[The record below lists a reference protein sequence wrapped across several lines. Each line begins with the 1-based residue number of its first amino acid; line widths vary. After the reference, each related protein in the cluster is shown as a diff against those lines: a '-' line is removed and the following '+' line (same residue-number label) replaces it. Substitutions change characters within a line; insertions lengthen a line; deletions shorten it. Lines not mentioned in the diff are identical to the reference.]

1 MSGTPRAGR
10 LANAR
15 DFAGRAL
22 LAAAHAP
29 PFSFVW
35 ALPAAALA
43 PRVARWGS
51 SRPAAA
57 ALTRAL
63 YYAVVLG
70 CAALVEAYIPYTRR
84 SDLAYAAVVTVAC
97 ATWLRAGESAA
108 RPARWALV
116 ALVVGGFQLPVPPLS
131 FAPGVRL
138 AIAAALAVGTFV
150 FLGALGGRV
159 LRSGV
164 AVGVAVAL
172 AVCGVRARQWLFYN
186 LPSGPIAAAIERTPG
201 VHFVPVPVRGTL
213 DGLRLSPTPAINWNI
228 IAGPLLES
236 CDGRSYVTGALGVT
250 RLVPRRGGGSTEEI
264 DEGFSRFAALDCDA
278 ERVITGNFQPGRP
291 VELIELGFHPLR
303 VLRRAPYC
311 TERATDTVRVDGA
324 RGTAW
329 WVDDTGDVS
338 GVDLATLACTTRIDG
353 DFARDLAIDR
363 DTGDPFILDM
373 GRIRRW
379 SRVRGEVIG
388 EVRLPVRFT
397 SPRRVGHRLGQV
409 VLDEDRGRLI
419 VTDMNGGTI
428 SLVRAADLTVEKTI
442 DVGRGIRH
450 LALDPERGL
459 IYAGNFLT
467 GELLALDRDGLG
479 ERRRAFVGT
488 RIQPIAL
495 SRDGRRLTF
504 LDESGGVVVDLERF
518 LAPPA

>member
-1 MSGTPRAGR
+1 MSGTARAGR
-10 LANAR
+10 LAAAR
-15 DFAGRAL
+15 TRAGYGL

-51 SRPAAA
+51 SRPAVTTV
-57 ALTRAL
+57 TRAL

-70 CAALVEAYIPYTRR
+70 CAALVEAYVPYTRR
-84 SDLAYAAVVTVAC
+84 SDLAYAAVVAAAC
-97 ATWLRAGESAA
+97 ATWLRAGESAG

-116 ALVVGGFQLPVPPLS
+116 ALVVGGFQLVVPPLS
-131 FAPGVRL
+131 FALGTRL
-138 AIAAALAVGTFV
+138 AIAAALAIGTFV
-150 FLGALGGRV
+150 FLGALGGPV

-164 AVGVAVAL
+164 ALGVAVAL

-186 LPSGPIAAAIERTPG
+186 LPSGPIAVAIEKTPG

-213 DGLRLSPTPAINWNI
+213 EGLRLSPTPAINWNI

-236 CDGRSYVTGALGVT
+236 CDGRSYLTGALGVT
-250 RLVPRRGGGSTEEI
+250 RLVPRGGGATEEI
-264 DEGFSRFAALDCDA
+264 DEGFSRFAALDCA
-278 ERVITGNFQPGRP
+278 NERAITGNFQPGRP
-291 VELIELGFHPLR
+291 VELIELGLHPLR

-311 TERATDTVRVDGA
+311 TERATDTVRVDET

-338 GVDLATLACTTRIDG
+338 GVDLATLACTTRIEG

-363 DTGDPFILDM
+363 GTGDPFILDM

-379 SRVRGEVIG
+379 SRERGEVIG

-409 VLDEDRGRLI
+409 VLDGDRGRLI

-428 SLVRAADLTVEKTI
+428 SLVRAADLSVEKTI

-467 GELLALDRDGLG
+467 GELLALDRDELG